1 MAIRPD
7 ARRCRQAYVRLDPQ
21 QASTMDTSAAPACPE
36 CGFRVFNRRYPK
48 CESCGAVLPETIAY
62 TAVERHSLLVA
73 DEERQLA
80 HDRLERA
87 PEVTDFGASID
98 EALLTAAM
106 NLTPDV

>member
-1 MAIRPD
+1 
-7 ARRCRQAYVRLDPQ
+7 
-21 QASTMDTSAAPACPE
+21 MDTSTAPTCPA

-48 CESCGAVLPETIAY
+48 CESCGTVLPESIVY
-62 TAVERHSLLVA
+62 TAVETHTLQVA

-87 PEVTDFGASID
+87 PAVTDFGASID

-106 NLTPDV
+106 TLSREK